1 MDVFSITWLRKGV
14 SQKREMLSF
23 DLVHQHDY
31 GYVCWKLVSN
41 FILMIDAFSDII
53 LQASVV

>member
-1 MDVFSITWLRKGV
+1 
-14 SQKREMLSF
+14 MLSF